1 MRHVKHGRSPSQG
14 VSAPR
19 AAPRAVRASGAPR
32 APKVPQGLPSLQ
44 EGRRLFLESH
54 RYHEAGS
61 REDLNF
67 HFTSLATQF
76 ARRWRV
82 HVNEHLAAIGQTQA
96 RWESL
101 FWIEIANGR
110 VTQKELAR
118 RVGIEGPTFA
128 RMLDRLEK
136 EGLVERRASP
146 WDKRTKTIALKK
158 GAAPR
163 LKELNAAVDKAR
175 AQMLEDIAAAD
186 LAICISIMQR
196 LVPKLERS

>member
-1 MRHVKHGRSPSQG
+1 MRQAKRREPAKEGANALR
-14 VSAPR
+14 PR
-19 AAPRAVRASGAPR
+19 
-32 APKVPQGLPSLQ
+32 KVPPELPSLQ
-44 EGRRLFLESH
+44 EGRRLFLESR
-54 RYHEAGS
+54 RYHAAGS

-67 HFTSLATQF
+67 HFTSLVTQF
-76 ARRWRV
+76 ARRWRTRL
-82 HVNEHLAAIGQTQA
+82 NEHLVAIGQTQA

-101 FWIEIANGR
+101 FWIEIAAGQ

-146 WDKRTKTIALKK
+146 WDRRTKTIALKK

-163 LKELNAAVDKAR
+163 LKELNDVIDKVR
-175 AQMLEDIAAAD
+175 AQMLQDIDAAD
-186 LAICISIMQR
+186 LVTCISILQR
-196 LVPKLERS
+196 IVPKLERP

>member
-1 MRHVKHGRSPSQG
+1 MRHAAKRGKAPKDG
-14 VSAPR
+14 VSRVGAGP
-19 AAPRAVRASGAPR
+19 SGE
-32 APKVPQGLPSLQ
+32 PKVPSGLPPLQ
-44 EGRRLFLESH
+44 EARRLFLESH

-67 HFTSLATQF
+67 HFTSLMTQF
-76 ARRWRV
+76 ARRWRI

-101 FWIEIANGR
+101 FWIEIAAGR
-110 VTQKELAR
+110 VTQKELAK

-136 EGLVERRASP
+136 EGLVERRASH

-163 LKELNAAVDKAR
+163 LKQLNDMVDQAR
-175 AQMLEDIAAAD
+175 AQMLGDIDAAD
-186 LAICISIMQR
+186 LATCIAIMQR
-196 LVPKLERS
+196 IVPKLERP

>member
-1 MRHVKHGRSPSQG
+1 MRHAAKRRKSPKDG
-14 VSAPR
+14 VSRLGAGPT
-19 AAPRAVRASGAPR
+19 GAPK
-32 APKVPQGLPSLQ
+32 APSGLPPLQ
-44 EGRRLFLESH
+44 EARRLFLESH

-67 HFTSLATQF
+67 HFTSLMTQF
-76 ARRWRV
+76 ARRWRI

-101 FWIEIANGR
+101 FWIEIADGR
-110 VTQKELAR
+110 VTQKELAK

-136 EGLVERRASP
+136 EGLVERRTSP
-146 WDKRTKTIALKK
+146 WDKRTKTIALKE

-163 LKELNAAVDKAR
+163 LKQLNDVVDQAR
-175 AQMLEDIAAAD
+175 AQILEDIDAAD
-186 LAICISIMQR
+186 LATCIFIMQR
-196 LVPKLERS
+196 IVPKLERP